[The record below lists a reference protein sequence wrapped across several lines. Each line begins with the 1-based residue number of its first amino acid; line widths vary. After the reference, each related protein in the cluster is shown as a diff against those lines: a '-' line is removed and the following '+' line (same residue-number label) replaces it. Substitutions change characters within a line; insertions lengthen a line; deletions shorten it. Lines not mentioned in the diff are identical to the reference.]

1 MCQSTSF
8 SLLGWDK
15 HQAEACT
22 LTLESVAY
30 CFLIRQTRSIH
41 NIPLNSCGKIRNC
54 ERNLP
59 GTFITFEGI
68 DGSGKSTQLRLL
80 ANFLASKNCHPLL
93 TREPGGTPVGNRLR
107 AALLDAQEEVDP
119 LAELL
124 VFAADRAQHVRRVLR
139 PALEKGQVV
148 FSDRYADATA
158 AYQGAGRGFSAT
170 LITEIIDLAT
180 EGLKPDLTVLFDL
193 PVQESGWRTRRRS
206 DGKRKS
212 DRLDGET
219 EDFHERVRE
228 EYLRIARNDPQRVKV
243 VETNRPMEET
253 QQRVKEIIVPF
264 LISRGHLAAENV
276 EQVVRFKFCRVDT
289 MFDQLVGNERVKGL
303 LLRTLAIRTFTWRP
317 FIHGR
322 RRRREKAVCT
332 RAGASTKLPGAEW
345 R

>member
-1 MCQSTSF
+1 MSR
-8 SLLGWDK
+8 D
-15 HQAEACT
+15 
-22 LTLESVAY
+22 
-30 CFLIRQTRSIH
+30 
-41 NIPLNSCGKIRNC
+41 
-54 ERNLP
+54 LP

-80 ANFLASKNCHPLL
+80 ANFLTSKNCHPLL

-107 AALLDAQEEVDP
+107 AALLDAHEEVDP

-158 AYQGAGRGFSAT
+158 AYQGAGRGFSPT

-180 EGLKPDLTVLFDL
+180 EGLRPDLTILFDL

-206 DGKRKS
+206 DGKRKT

-228 EYLRIARNDPQRVKV
+228 EYLRIARNDPTRVKV
-243 VETNRPMEET
+243 VETNRPVEET
-253 QQRVKEIIVPF
+253 HQRVKEILVPF
-264 LISRGHLAAENV
+264 LISRGHLAAETL
-276 EQVVRFKFCRVDT
+276 EQVV
-289 MFDQLVGNERVKGL
+289 
-303 LLRTLAIRTFTWRP
+303 
-317 FIHGR
+317 
-322 RRRREKAVCT
+322 
-332 RAGASTKLPGAEW
+332 ASNSAE
-345 R
+345 